1 MMRSIYVTHFYA
13 NNPTFGP
20 RQELSLK
27 MRHSANTASK
37 NYLKVFNTPVK
48 EINQELDDLK
58 QENIQH
64 QIKIKEL
71 EATINKTITPDDKL
85 YSERRKDVIRK
96 LSNNPV
102 SVPRQSTVNKYQ
114 IIFDKI
120 TKKYIKTSVCQNGR
134 FFMTFFI
141 LHLYLFL

>member
-48 EINQELDDLK
+48 EPIKEIEDLK
-58 QENIQH
+58 QQNMSL
-64 QIKIKEL
+64 QIKNKEL
-71 EATINKTITPDDKL
+71 EAVIVKNITPDDKL
-85 YSERRKDVIRK
+85 YNKRRRDIIHK
-96 LSNNPV
+96 LTNNPA
-102 SVPRQSTVNKYQ
+102 SVPRQSTIDKYKLLFNETTQ
-114 IIFDKI
+114 
-120 TKKYIKTSVCQNGR
+120 KYS
-134 FFMTFFI
+134 
-141 LHLYLFL
+141 